1 MTVAAKPDVRTGA
14 RALVEALE
22 AHGVEVVFGL
32 PGIHALPLWD
42 ALIGSPI
49 RRVVVRH
56 EQAAGFGAVGYARTG
71 GRPGVYLTST
81 GPGAFNSL
89 AALSEADA
97 SSTPVLHLTSQI
109 PTHLVGAGRG
119 YLHESRGQ
127 SQAFAAVSRF
137 HARPTTPAALVE
149 AIDEAFRHMAI
160 DPGPATIEV
169 ATDVMAAAS
178 DAGPP
183 RVTRVTPPAPDPAA
197 VAERAMMCPP
207 AG

>member
-1 MTVAAKPDVRTGA
+1 MTVAPPAVRTGA
-14 RALVEALE
+14 DALVEALE

-32 PGIHALPLWD
+32 PGIHALPVWD

-71 GRPGVYLTST
+71 DRPGVYLTST

-97 SSTPVLHLTSQI
+97 SSAPVLHLTSQI
-109 PTHLVGAGRG
+109 PTDLVGAGRG

-137 HARPTTPAALVE
+137 HARPTTPDALVE
-149 AIDEAFRHMAI
+149 AVDEAFRQHGAR
-160 DPGPATIEV
+160 PR
-169 ATDVMAAAS
+169 
-178 DAGPP
+178 AGHD
-183 RVTRVTPPAPDPAA
+183 RGRDRRDG
-197 VAERAMMCPP
+197 RAG
-207 AG
+207 AGGSARR

>member
-1 MTVAAKPDVRTGA
+1 MTVASEPGVRTGA
-14 RALVEALE
+14 GALVAALE

-32 PGIHALPLWD
+32 PGIHALPVWD

-71 GRPGVYLTST
+71 DRPGVYLTST

-97 SSTPVLHLTSQI
+97 SSAPVLHLTSQI

-119 YLHESRGQ
+119 YQHESRGQ
-127 SQAFAAVSRF
+127 SQAFAA
-137 HARPTTPAALVE
+137 L
-149 AIDEAFRHMAI
+149 
-160 DPGPATIEV
+160 
-169 ATDVMAAAS
+169 
-178 DAGPP
+178 
-183 RVTRVTPPAPDPAA
+183 
-197 VAERAMMCPP
+197 
-207 AG
+207 